1 MVCSKLKHSQCVKF
15 VTAHNG
21 RHVITDN
28 LKHHH
33 SISWPTGISDMK
45 SLQET
50 LHNQETLQELAKGHS
65 IVKYI
70 YFFSFFTQIQKFKQ
84 GDEVVVKS
92 DENLVKEFQKEHG
105 GWSESMI
112 SVSLIVIFSRFW
124 FCIHRKLSLGRKRKL
139 L

>member
-33 SISWPTGISDMK
+33 SINWPAGISDMEWCRK
-45 SLQET
+45 RSKRTFYCQICICI
-50 LHNQETLQELAKGHS
+50 S
-65 IVKYI
+65 
-70 YFFSFFTQIQKFKQ
+70 FTQIQKFKQ

-92 DENLVKEFQKEHG
+92 DENLVKELQKEHG

-112 SVSLIVIFSRFW
+112 SVSLI
-124 FCIHRKLSLGRKRKL
+124 L
-139 L
+139 